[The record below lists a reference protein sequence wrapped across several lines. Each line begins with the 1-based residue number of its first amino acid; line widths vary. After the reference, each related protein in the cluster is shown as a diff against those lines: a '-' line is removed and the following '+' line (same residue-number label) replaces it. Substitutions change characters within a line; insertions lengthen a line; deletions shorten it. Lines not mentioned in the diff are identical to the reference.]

1 MRKVFHIGDEMID
14 LKNKVFLDSD
24 GEMTFENKER
34 LNFIMHFMKQGA
46 VEQVATNKDGTFVR
60 EDAEISFNEIW
71 LPCAEL
77 KAKQQA
83 TPEGSDLRFEQEDD
97 AVWVFSGD
105 SHQGT
110 EISHL
115 ITSHIDDYNEDDVR
129 LICHY
134 AANEIDRLR
143 AKLAKATPEG
153 FVLVPVKEIKTWF
166 LDESENIYREDP
178 DWLCDI
184 PIGEVVEVEHRVSYE
199 LEQDPVFA
207 AIQWDE
213 INEDVGNYETFD
225 TKEEAEKVAAHCKAM
240 IEAQEQSHD
249 NSN

>member
-1 MRKVFHIGDEMID
+1 M
-14 LKNKVFLDSD
+14 
-24 GEMTFENKER
+24 ENKEIETLKAEIER
-34 LNFIMHFMKQGA
+34 FKTEFR
-46 VEQVATNKDGTFVR
+46 GTFVYDNLLLTLTDDQIFDYLSIKNNR
-60 EDAEISFNEIW
+60 VMFNKHQTRQMW
-71 LPCAEL
+71 DLWQS
-77 KAKQQA
+77 AKA

-153 FVLVPVKEIKTWF
+153 FVLVPKECPDPIFADKLF
-166 LDESENIYREDP
+166 DHLCKKAHGEFGDDQMIFFSDIDES
-178 DWLCDI
+178 
-184 PIGEVVEVEHRVSYE
+184 
-199 LEQDPVFA
+199 
-207 AIQWDE
+207 AIWQL
-213 INEDVGNYETFD
+213 
-225 TKEEAEKVAAHCKAM
+225 M

-249 NSN
+249 